1 MWYKHWH
8 TIDRYERERL
18 RSVIVSKLPDITKAA
33 HDKGWPSSA
42 LSRVM
47 DYFYADVR
55 RAHGISAV
63 VINDEYLLLYV
74 VGSSWWHDKPYLC
87 EEFLLSLTPGGDF
100 PACLAVIEALAKD
113 EGCGAVCIGTAASPS
128 NEVYARLLNRHG
140 YKTLA
145 YQLVKEIQW
154 EQER

>member
-1 MWYKHWH
+1 MWYKHWD
-8 TIDRYERERL
+8 TIPPTFKAEYRRCIEA
-18 RSVIVSKLPDITKAA
+18 KLNEVVLAA
-33 HDKGWPSSA
+33 HTKGWPKQS
-42 LSRVM
+42 LLGIRR
-47 DYFYADVR
+47 YFDQQVR
-55 RAHGISAV
+55 QQHGMKAV
-63 VINDEYLLLYV
+63 IINGEYLMLYV
-74 VGSSWWHDKPYLC
+74 VGSSWWLDKPYLC

-154 EQER
+154 AQEK

>member
-1 MWYKHWH
+1 MWYKYWH
-8 TIDRYERERL
+8 DIDPSDRERY
-18 RSVIVSKLPDITKAA
+18 RAVIESKLPEITKAA

-42 LSRVM
+42 LSNVM
-47 DYFYADVR
+47 DYFYDYVR
-55 RAHGISAV
+55 REHGIRAV
-63 VINDEYLLLYV
+63 IINGEYLLLYV
-74 VGSSWWHDKPYLC
+74 IGSSWWLDKPYLC
-87 EEFLLSLTPGGDF
+87 EEFLLSLKQGGNIKN
-100 PACLAVIEALAKD
+100 CLAVIETLAKD

-145 YQLVKEIQW
+145 YQLFKEVQW